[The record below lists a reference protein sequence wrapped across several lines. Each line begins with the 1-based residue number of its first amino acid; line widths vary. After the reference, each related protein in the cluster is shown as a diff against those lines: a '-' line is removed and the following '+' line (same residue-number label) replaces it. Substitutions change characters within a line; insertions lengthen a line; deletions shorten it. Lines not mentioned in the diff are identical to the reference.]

1 MEGSSHSLPQGI
13 VLMRIPF
20 FWDMTM
26 YQLVA
31 GPDILKQ
38 CSGFKT
44 PGSNYPITQYLTIEE
59 QNPQPHHCRN
69 LNTILICLDAQ
80 RETTETLIQHSQ
92 FPTQNL
98 NLDIPHMKKS
108 ATLSRMTFSSSSSS
122 LFSINPI
129 TDTYYENVEMVT

>member
-44 PGSNYPITQYLTIEE
+44 LGSNYPITQYLTIKATSLQKPQYYPHLLGHTEE
-59 QNPQPHHCRN
+59 NHRNPHSVQPVSYPKFEHGHPTYERRV
-69 LNTILICLDAQ
+69 LP
-80 RETTETLIQHSQ
+80 SQ
-92 FPTQNL
+92 
-98 NLDIPHMKKS
+98 
-108 ATLSRMTFSSSSSS
+108 
-122 LFSINPI
+122 
-129 TDTYYENVEMVT
+129 E